1 MQDGRRKAVYRS
13 TPDIAGLISTP
24 GSTKELTI
32 KSDIVENKPTVEKN
46 DTQVNQLNFTSSIYI
61 HEKYSKL

>member
-1 MQDGRRKAVYRS
+1 MYRS

-32 KSDIVENKPTVEKN
+32 KSDLVENKPTVEKN
-46 DTQVNQLNFTSSIYI
+46 DTQVNQLNFTSIL
-61 HEKYSKL
+61 YS

>member
-1 MQDGRRKAVYRS
+1 MYRS
-13 TPDIAGLISTP
+13 TPDIAGLISKP

-32 KSDIVENKPTVEKN
+32 KSDLVENKPTVEKN